1 VLHRPS
7 IQERH
12 DILNSRARSFLRET
26 RNHTVNREKSMHTTK
41 LMLMTAILLGA
52 APLSGVHAQSTATT
66 VQKEADVA
74 WAKFK
79 GAWTQTKGEAKEQWG
94 KLTDDDLKEVD
105 GRREVLVGKL
115 QTRYAISHEEAERQ
129 VGTFEKRPR

>member
-1 VLHRPS
+1 
-7 IQERH
+7 
-12 DILNSRARSFLRET
+12 
-26 RNHTVNREKSMHTTK
+26 MHTTK
-41 LMLMTAILLGA
+41 LVLMTAILLGA

-94 KLTDDDLKEVD
+94 KLTDDDLDVISSKREQLEGKIQERYGIQKDAVRKEID
-105 GRREVLVGKL
+105 DW
-115 QTRYAISHEEAERQ
+115 YARQ
-129 VGTFEKRPR
+129 GW